1 MFFKASQV
9 DPALMVSAR
18 DLHNIGSSAAGVT
31 YAKDFGAR
39 KQDMNIN
46 ILDMPE
52 RNLIPAWE
60 TCMGNTLR
68 AKVALE
74 DEIAKA
80 MRSNV
85 SLPLWCSVA

>member
-1 MFFKASQV
+1 
-9 DPALMVSAR
+9 MVSAQ
-18 DLHNIGSSAAGVT
+18 DLHKIGSSATGVT

-60 TCMGNTLR
+60 ACIRNTLR
-68 AKVALE
+68 AKVAVE

-80 MRSNV
+80 ARSNV
-85 SLPLWCSVA
+85 SLPPGALLLALILP